1 MTEPED
7 KVIAAM
13 LAKPPT
19 LRPEEFALV
28 RDLIIELRRVAAQG
42 APLGVGVR
50 LAPALVEALPLVLS
64 MGLASFAVLQ
74 QQKGGKD

>member
-28 RDLIIELRRVAAQG
+28 RDLIIELRRVASRG
-42 APLGVGVR
+42 APLGVGVK